1 MLDRLR
7 GWFRAPEAKSL
18 ANPSP
23 EEFELFTGLQLGSLA
38 VTADTALR
46 VPAVAAAVRVISE
59 AAATLDVAVVEIGAD
74 GRETPVPSHPVAQ
87 LLKGE
92 VNGWTSGFELV
103 RDLVATA
110 LIKDKG
116 AAAYVN
122 WIGNEPA
129 EIIHYRA
136 GVIDVDLTAETGEP
150 RYRIGGREIPASSI
164 LHVRGPFDRSPVSLA
179 AEAIGL
185 ARLMERRAG
194 KLFDTAARPGGVV
207 SFPETL
213 KMDEDALK
221 RAKAH
226 WKAVHESPEA
236 SGKTAFL
243 FNGATFEALEFK
255 STDAQFLELRR
266 FQIEEIA
273 RGFNLPAH
281 MIGDL
286 TKANYNSL
294 EAKNREFLSYSLEP
308 WLRALEAAFRRAL
321 FRPDDR
327 KRYAVRFDRDDLTRA
342 NLTERATAINSLRAS
357 EVLSADE
364 GRDWLGMPPRADGR
378 GGEYGNP
385 NINPKQPAAPDGG
398 A

>member
-23 EEFELFTGLQLGSLA
+23 EEFELFTGTLAGSLA
-38 VTADTALR
+38 VTAETALR

-74 GRETPVPSHPVAQ
+74 GRETPVPSHPVAE

-122 WIGNEPA
+122 WVGNEPA
-129 EIIHYRA
+129 EIILYRA

-150 RYRIGGREIPASSI
+150 RYRIGGAEIPAASI
-164 LHVRGPFDRSPVSLA
+164 LHVRGPFERSPVSLA
-179 AEAIGL
+179 ADAIGL
-185 ARLMERRAG
+185 ARVMERRAG
-194 KLFDTAARPGGVV
+194 KLFDSAARPGGVIE
-207 SFPETL
+207 FPERL
-213 KMDEDALK
+213 DEDAFK
-221 RAKAH
+221 RMKAAWQAAHETSEGTGRTAILWDGAKFT
-226 WKAVHESPEA
+226 P
-236 SGKTAFL
+236 F
-243 FNGATFEALEFK
+243 EFK

-308 WLRALEAAFRRAL
+308 WLRAVEAACRRGL
-321 FRPDDR
+321 FRPADR
-327 KRYAVRFDRDDLTRA
+327 KRFAVRFDRDDLTRA
-342 NLTERATAINSLRAS
+342 NLTERANAINSLRAS

-364 GRDWLGMPPRADGR
+364 GRDWLGMPPRADGK

-385 NINPKQPAAPDGG
+385 NINPKQPAAPEGG

>member
-23 EEFELFTGLQLGSLA
+23 EEFELFTGTLAGSLA
-38 VTADTALR
+38 VTAETALR

-59 AAATLDVAVVEIGAD
+59 AAATLDIAVVEIGAD
-74 GRETPVPSHPVAQ
+74 SRETPVPSHPVAQ

-129 EIIHYRA
+129 EIIQYRA

-150 RYRIGGREIPASSI
+150 RYRIGGAEIPASSI
-164 LHVRGPFDRSPVSLA
+164 LHVRGPFERSPVSLA
-179 AEAIGL
+179 AEAIGI
-185 ARLMERRAG
+185 ARVMERRTG
-194 KLFDTAARPGGVV
+194 KLFENAARPGGWI
-207 SFPETL
+207 SAPNTRTE
-213 KMDEDALK
+213 DEV
-221 RAKAH
+221 RRMKAH
-226 WKAVHESPEA
+226 WNSTYA
-236 SGKTAFL
+236 TAENTGLTPVLYDQAEFHQ
-243 FNGATFEALEFK
+243 LEFK

-308 WLRALEAAFRRAL
+308 WLRAVEAAFRRAL
-321 FRPDDR
+321 FRPADR
-327 KRYAVRFDRDDLTRA
+327 KRFAVRFDRDDLTRA

-364 GRDWLGMPPRADGR
+364 GRDWLGMPPRADGK

-385 NINPKQPAAPDGG
+385 NINPKQPAAPEGG